1 MQRVAINHAIDPK
14 IATVCC
20 QKNRLV
26 KHNQQQKDLYGKN
39 DTLTNKLSTMTVVV
53 QFGGIDDV
61 VKLWRIRY

>member
-14 IATVCC
+14 VTTVCC

-26 KHNQQQKDLYGKN
+26 KHNQQQKDLYDEN
-39 DTLTNKLSTMTVVV
+39 DTLTNKLSAMTVVA

-61 VKLWRIRY
+61 LKLWRIRC